1 MDLSSPMSK
10 EENQTEPSLTKSHQR
25 LIVTSCNDLLLH
37 MAGHQTIFTDLSQFS
52 NLASS
57 KELSKLSHI
66 TFKHG
71 ENVKFAKV
79 YMKSNISPQV
89 PAVRCLYPLL
99 LSCYSLQLEMQK
111 KSLAKALSSVKCFPF
126 KLRLRQQIRFTNTNK
141 QTH

>member
-1 MDLSSPMSK
+1 
-10 EENQTEPSLTKSHQR
+10 
-25 LIVTSCNDLLLH
+25 

-111 KSLAKALSSVKCFPF
+111 KIISESFVLSQMFSF
-126 KLRLRQQIRFTNTNK
+126 QIEIETTNK
-141 QTH
+141 IYKY